1 MLHPVVIDTLVQ
13 DRQARFLD
21 AADASR
27 RLAHTPHPSSALQ
40 DWARWWF
47 AARTHGRP
55 VTPSVPAHDGYM
67 TAPG

>member
-13 DRQARFLD
+13 DRQARYLD

-27 RLAHTPHPSSALQ
+27 RLARTPHPSSALH

-47 AARTHGRP
+47 AARTHRGAT
-55 VTPSVPAHDGYM
+55 TPSVPAHDGYI